1 MRLDILACVP
11 SRTDWFRRNRRE
23 DKTEVYASATTIGC
37 ANPGFRFG
45 RRRDLKAAL
54 RRKLTAAQTDRTT
67 ATQQRKGS
75 TSRLRLRRLLVRAND
90 STDIGVG
97 PRLWNSA
104 RCQGSRV
111 SSVQHLNSPSC
122 CCPFRNSS

>member
-75 TSRLRLRRLLVRAND
+75 TSRLRLRRLVVRAND
-90 STDIGVG
+90 SLTSVSDPAYGTAPVVK
-97 PRLWNSA
+97 A
-104 RCQGSRV
+104 RECRV
-111 SSVQHLNSPSC
+111 CNI
-122 CCPFRNSS
+122 